1 MFDLIFRVAASLGAI
16 AGLVYWFVY
25 SWRDGDDWLRTMIK
39 TVTLAPIALFWLATS
54 LMAEE
59 AVSVMAIGLT
69 LGVLGDYFL
78 SRPGTGAFLA
88 GMGAFGAGHL
98 IYALALFTRSADLGH
113 AELSG
118 GHFWSLVVLG
128 LLVVS
133 TEFWLAPRTG
143 SLRWPVRAYV
153 ALIAL
158 MAIAAILLPPNAG
171 TSDLQLGALLFLASD
186 LLLAIRLFVVKG
198 DRAKALLG
206 AALWPAYVL
215 GQLLIFW
222 GSVLFWTFPKG

>member
-16 AGLVYWFVY
+16 AGLIYWFAY
-25 SWRDGDDWLRTMIK
+25 SWRDGDDWLRSMVK

-54 LMAEE
+54 LMAGD
-59 AVSVMAIGLT
+59 AVWIMAAGLL

-88 GMGAFGAGHL
+88 GMGAFGLGHL
-98 IYALALFTRSADLGH
+98 VYAVALFTRSADLGFAPFTGEH
-113 AELSG
+113 CWALLSLAA
-118 GHFWSLVVLG
+118 LVL
-128 LLVVS
+128 S

-143 SLRWPVRAYV
+143 ALRWPVRAYV

-186 LLLAIRLFVVKG
+186 LLLALRLFVVTT
-198 DRAKALLG
+198 DRLKALLG

-222 GSVLFWTFPKG
+222 GSILFWTFPKG